1 MHRKLPKITTRQMSK
16 KRAVDYELRFLHK
29 NRPYITIDFID
40 KKGRVM
46 LSSVDVLYNSYYLS
60 DENDDWDYQ
69 KLAGFIK
76 TR

>member
-1 MHRKLPKITTRQMSK
+1 MSK

-69 KLAGFIK
+69 KLAGFVK